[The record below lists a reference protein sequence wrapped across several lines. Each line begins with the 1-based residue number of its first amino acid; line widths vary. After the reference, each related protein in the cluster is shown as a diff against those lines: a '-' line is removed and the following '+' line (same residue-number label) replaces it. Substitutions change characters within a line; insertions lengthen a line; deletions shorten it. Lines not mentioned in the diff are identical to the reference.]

1 MTGLD
6 NGVGAVELILVTGPS
21 GAGRTTAIRALED
34 AGHEVIDNLPL
45 SLTARLLEA
54 GIDRPLALCIDVRNR
69 DFSVDALLA
78 LAGRLRA
85 DPSVTA
91 RLLYVDCARDVLV
104 TRFSETRR
112 RHPLAPQ
119 EDAQIGV
126 ARELALLDGV
136 AEHADVVIDT
146 TDLNVHDLKRMVL
159 QWFGRSEGRLAV
171 SIQSFSYKR
180 GLPAGLDLVFDVRFL
195 ANPHWV
201 PSLRAG
207 TGRDNDVRDHVT
219 GDPRFADF
227 FDRVR
232 DLLLSL
238 LPAYRDEGRAHLAIG
253 FGCTGG
259 RHRSVAI
266 AELMADALAGSG
278 WQVSTRH
285 RELDRRPEAAGV
297 RGHERA
303 GIGEGAA

>member
-1 MTGLD
+1 MTGQGS
-6 NGVGAVELILVTGPS
+6 GVEAVELILVTGPS

-69 DFSVDALLA
+69 DFSVDAMLSLA
-78 LAGRLRA
+78 SRLRA
-85 DPSVTA
+85 DPTVSA

-136 AEHADVVIDT
+136 AEQADVVIDT
-146 TDLNVHDLKRMVL
+146 TNLNVHELKRMVL

-180 GLPAGLDLVFDVRFL
+180 GLPGGLDLVFDVRFL

-201 PSLRAG
+201 PSLREG
-207 TGRDNDVRDHVT
+207 TGRDGDVRDHVT

-227 FDRVR
+227 FARVR

-259 RHRSVAI
+259 RHRSVAV

-285 RELDRRPEAAGV
+285 RELDRRPDAAGV
-297 RGHERA
+297 RGHERT
-303 GIGEGAA
+303 GNGEGAA

>member
-1 MTGLD
+1 MTGFD
-6 NGVGAVELILVTGPS
+6 SGPGAVELILVTGPS

-45 SLTARLLEA
+45 SLTSRLLEA

-78 LAGRLRA
+78 LASRLRA
-85 DPSVTA
+85 DPEVSA
-91 RLLYVDCARDVLV
+91 RLLYVDCAQDVLV
-104 TRFSETRR
+104 ARYSETRR

-126 ARELALLDGV
+126 ARELALLDGL
-136 AEHADVVIDT
+136 AEHADVMIDT
-146 TDLNVHDLKRMVL
+146 TGLTVHDLKGMVL

-171 SIQSFSYKR
+171 SVQSFSYKR
-180 GLPAGLDLVFDVRFL
+180 GLPTGLDLVLDVRFL

-207 TGRDNDVRDHVT
+207 TGRDNDVRDHVV

-238 LPAYRDEGRAHLAIG
+238 LPAYREEGRAYLAIG

-259 RHRSVAI
+259 RHRSVAV

-278 WQVSTRH
+278 WQVSIRH
-285 RELDRRPEAAGV
+285 RELDRRPGAAEV
-297 RGHERA
+297 RVAERT